1 MITITGFISTLA
13 ALFAVAVFGRLA
25 LGLGYKTAW
34 LPLICSIMYFVLNLD
49 WLFFDRGEIIGT
61 YLDLAWNFVEVGLL
75 AGTAR
80 LAWSLRKSFEEFCE
94 IIKKGL
100 ERDD

>member
-1 MITITGFISTLA
+1 MITIVGLLTTTAS
-13 ALFAVAVFGRLA
+13 LFAMAVFGRLA

-34 LPLICSIMYFVLNLD
+34 LPLICSIMYFLLNLD
-49 WLFFDRGEIIGT
+49 WLFSDRGMAIGT
-61 YLDLAWNFVEVGLL
+61 YLDTAWSFVEVGLL
-75 AGTAR
+75 AGTAW